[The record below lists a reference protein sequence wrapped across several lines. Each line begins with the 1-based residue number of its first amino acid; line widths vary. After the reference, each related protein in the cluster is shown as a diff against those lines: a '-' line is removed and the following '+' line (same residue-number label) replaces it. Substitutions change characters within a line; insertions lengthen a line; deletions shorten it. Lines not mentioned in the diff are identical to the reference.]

1 MYKNVSTLRPSHQ
14 GQREGPA
21 QHLGAGTRQSPER
34 TSDDFWEELGI
45 TPPPGPH
52 TEPLN
57 VRVDADLRMNLDRI
71 EAFLRGAGYRDV
83 SRSDLVRAA
92 LSSFVAGVLE
102 AVPDVGT
109 VTLPE
114 ERRRHEATVT
124 QE

>member
-1 MYKNVSTLRPSHQ
+1 MLKLATLRPLYR
-14 GQREGPA
+14 GQREGPSSPKSD
-21 QHLGAGTRQSPER
+21 RFSPEN
-34 TSDDFWEELGI
+34 TSNDFWAQLGI

-52 TEPLN
+52 TEPLR

-71 EAFLRGAGYRDV
+71 EAFLRGHGYRDV
-83 SRSDLVRAA
+83 SRSDLIRVA
-92 LSSFVAGVLE
+92 LSSFVDGVLE
-102 AVPDVGT
+102 AVPEVGA